1 MGAAYLCPPLDD
13 WVSWPQVSLTSAG
26 AELVL
31 GVGAA
36 ADGELVDGLRCT
48 AEGCEPFYKY
58 HHTITMQPP
67 YSLLKMDHP
76 LQSLWST
83 VLLTQPDDA
92 NPLPIASACDLLKP
106 PTHGPPG

>member
-1 MGAAYLCPPLDD
+1 
-13 WVSWPQVSLTSAG
+13 
-26 AELVL
+26 
-31 GVGAA
+31 
-36 ADGELVDGLRCT
+36 
-48 AEGCEPFYKY
+48 
-58 HHTITMQPP
+58 
-67 YSLLKMDHP
+67 MDHP